1 MAEKKN
7 DLLDDLLAIEG
18 KEPVDLL
25 IGGHT
30 LRIRR
35 AHSGLQIVE
44 WQTIEVKRI
53 ESREAVLAGKGSDT
67 LKVKKLAEV
76 GMTYLEDMLTFLCE
90 EPTTTEDIQ
99 AVCALLEASSGQV
112 MNKVSARIFA
122 ESGLFNDK
130 GDHVPF
136 IQPSE
141 TEDNTDA

>member
-1 MAEKKN
+1 MTEKKI
-7 DLLDDLLAIEG
+7 DLLDDLLSIEG
-18 KEPVDLL
+18 KAPVELL

-35 AHSGLQIVE
+35 AHTGLQIVE

-53 ESREAVLAGKGSDT
+53 EAREAVLTGKGSDT

-76 GMTYLEDMLTFLCE
+76 GMTYLHDMLTFLCE

-99 AVCALLEASSGQV
+99 AVCTLLEASSSQV
-112 MNKVSARIFA
+112 MQKVSAKIFA
-122 ESGLFNDK
+122 ESGLFTED
-130 GDHVPF
+130 GQHVPF

-141 TEDNTDA
+141 TEDSTDD